1 MEKDLCN
8 RDTDLSKFIAA
19 VRGKNC
25 LLRLR
30 TIAFFLGGGIT
41 SWYIGHFLNY
51 EQNVSV
57 MAGSG
62 LMASEKSILEV
73 NFQLVF
79 LSR

>member
-30 TIAFFLGGGIT
+30 TIAFFLGGESHLGTLAI
-41 SWYIGHFLNY
+41 F
-51 EQNVSV
+51 
-57 MAGSG
+57 
-62 LMASEKSILEV
+62 
-73 NFQLVF
+73 
-79 LSR
+79 